1 MLLKLVRSVLLLV
14 ELITS
19 PRFSKRFPWP
29 CLIQARCS
37 RSWSHLYRKR
47 LGVKGRR
54 GREERERELEPH
66 PEKDYST
73 CSFISWSAKCPLLCL
88 WMENGMEEWA
98 GIYRAFEKQLV
109 SACAPNMPSTSFNR
123 EKASFGFYGAH
134 DSRQKTTNIALL
146 RPQQREKSSHISPP
160 TRQPGGNT
168 IAAIFVLRASH
179 GNAVANIC
187 WIQLKKCTFLGQDGN
202 VM

>member
-1 MLLKLVRSVLLLV
+1 MLLKLVRSALLLV

-29 CLIQARCS
+29 YLIQARCS
-37 RSWSHLYRKR
+37 CSWSHLYRKR

-54 GREERERELEPH
+54 GREEREWELEPH

-88 WMENGMEEWA
+88 WMENGIEEWA

-109 SACAPNMPSTSFNR
+109 SACAPNMPNTSFNR
-123 EKASFGFYGAH
+123 RRPLLAFMGHMTVGRRQQTLH
-134 DSRQKTTNIALL
+134 CCDPSRERNLPTSPHL
-146 RPQQREKSSHISPP
+146 RGKQEEIWS
-160 TRQPGGNT
+160 
-168 IAAIFVLRASH
+168 
-179 GNAVANIC
+179 
-187 WIQLKKCTFLGQDGN
+187 QLFLSC
-202 VM
+202 VHLTAML

>member
-1 MLLKLVRSVLLLV
+1 MLLRLVRSVLLLV

-19 PRFSKRFPWP
+19 PRFSKCFPWP

-37 RSWSHLYRKR
+37 CSWSHLYRKR

-54 GREERERELEPH
+54 GREKRGGEPEPH

-123 EKASFGFYGAH
+123 EKASSGFLWGTWQWAEDNKHCTAATPAEREIFPHLPTYKANRKKYDPSYFCPACISLQCCSQH
-134 DSRQKTTNIALL
+134 SLNTALKTHLSQKRQ
-146 RPQQREKSSHISPP
+146 
-160 TRQPGGNT
+160 
-168 IAAIFVLRASH
+168 
-179 GNAVANIC
+179 
-187 WIQLKKCTFLGQDGN
+187 
-202 VM
+202 

>member
-1 MLLKLVRSVLLLV
+1 MLLKLVRSVSLLV

-37 RSWSHLYRKR
+37 CSWSHLYRKR
-47 LGVKGRR
+47 LRLKRK
-54 GREERERELEPH
+54 EERERELEPH

-88 WMENGMEEWA
+88 WMENWIEEWA
-98 GIYRAFEKQLV
+98 GIYRAFERQLV

-123 EKASFGFYGAH
+123 EKASFGLYGAH

-146 RPQQREKSSHISPP
+146 WPQQREKSSHIPRPMRP
-160 TRQPGGNT
+160 TEGNT
-168 IAAIFVLRASH
+168 IMAIFVPCASCRS
-179 GNAVANIC
+179 AVANIC
-187 WIQLKKCTFLGQDGN
+187 
-202 VM
+202 